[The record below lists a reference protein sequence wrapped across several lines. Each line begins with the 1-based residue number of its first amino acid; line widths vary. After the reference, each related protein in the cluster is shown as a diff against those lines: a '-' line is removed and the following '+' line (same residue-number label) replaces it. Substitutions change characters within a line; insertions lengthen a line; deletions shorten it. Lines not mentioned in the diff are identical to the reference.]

1 MVNHITDRT
10 ALEHIITNMIDTVTE
25 SKEEIVRITEN
36 SANEYSSI
44 QTELK
49 ELTQKIEFYI
59 QESERLDL
67 LVKAAKNKLVQV
79 SKKFHIHSEQE
90 IREAYELAN
99 QMQLERFLIQKE
111 EMASQQRRNDL
122 ERRLLVLQDT
132 MERADRL
139 VSRVS
144 VVLNFLRDDLQ
155 QEYSDM
161 MKKQE
166 MAISVFEAAE
176 RERRHLAR
184 EMHDGPA
191 QSLAHI
197 LIRADLI
204 KKTFD
209 RRGKDEAFAELH
221 ELKRLIRGALVDVR
235 RLIYDL
241 RPMSLDDLGFLPTLE
256 RYLHQTEEYTAIKTR
271 LNYRGNRARLSEKLE
286 INVFRLVQEA
296 VQNAIKHSKTTEII
310 VNVEQAL
317 DVIHIH
323 VRDHGV
329 GFVPS
334 MIGQESFGIVGMR
347 ERIELVDGSINIDS
361 EIGKGTVVR
370 MSIPIL

>member
-49 ELTQKIEFYI
+49 ELTQKIEFHI
-59 QESERLDL
+59 KESERLDL

-111 EMASQQRRNDL
+111 EMVSQQRRNDL

-204 KKTFD
+204 EKTFD

-271 LNYRGNRARLSEKLE
+271 LNYRGNRTRLSEKLE

-347 ERIELVDGSINIDS
+347 ERIELVNGSINIDS

>member
-1 MVNHITDRT
+1 
-10 ALEHIITNMIDTVTE
+10 MIDTVTE
-25 SKEEIVRITEN
+25 SKEEIVRITES
-36 SANEYSSI
+36 SATEYSLI
-44 QTELK
+44 QNELK
-49 ELTQKIEFYI
+49 ELTEKIEFYI
-59 QESERLDL
+59 AESDRLDL

-90 IREAYELAN
+90 IRDAYERAN
-99 QMQLERFLIQKE
+99 QMQLERFLVQKE
-111 EMASQQRRNDL
+111 EMNAQQRRNDL
-122 ERRLLVLQDT
+122 ERRLLVLEDT
-132 MERADRL
+132 IERAEKL

-204 KKTFD
+204 EKTFD
-209 RRGKDEAFAELH
+209 KRGKDEAFAELH

-271 LNYRGNRARLSEKLE
+271 LNYRGNRARLPEKLE

-296 VQNAIKHSKTTEII
+296 VQNAIKHSKTAEII
-310 VNVEQAL
+310 VNVEQAH
-317 DVIHIH
+317 DAIHIH

-334 MIGQESFGIVGMR
+334 TIGEESFGLVGMR
-347 ERIELVDGSINIDS
+347 GRIELVNGSITIDS
-361 EIGKGTVVR
+361 EVGKGTVVR
-370 MSIPIL
+370 MSIPIA

>member
-1 MVNHITDRT
+1 
-10 ALEHIITNMIDTVTE
+10 MIDTVTE

-36 SANEYSSI
+36 SANEYSLI

-49 ELTQKIEFYI
+49 ELTQKIEFHI

-122 ERRLLVLQDT
+122 ERRLLSLQDT

-204 KKTFD
+204 EKTFD
-209 RRGKDEAFAELH
+209 RRGKEEAFAELH

-347 ERIELVDGSINIDS
+347 ERIDLVDGSINIDS

>member
-1 MVNHITDRT
+1 MNHITDRT
-10 ALEHIITNMIDTVTE
+10 ALEHIITNMIDTVAE

-36 SANEYSSI
+36 SANEYSLI
-44 QTELK
+44 QTELR
-49 ELTQKIEFYI
+49 ELTQKIEFHI

-122 ERRLLVLQDT
+122 ERRLLVLEDT

-204 KKTFD
+204 EKTFE

-310 VNVEQAL
+310 VNIEQAL
-317 DVIHIH
+317 DIIHIH

-334 MIGQESFGIVGMR
+334 MIGEKSFGIVGMR
-347 ERIELVDGSINIDS
+347 ERIDLVNGSITIDS

>member
-1 MVNHITDRT
+1 MNHITDRT

>member
-36 SANEYSSI
+36 SANEYSLI

-49 ELTQKIEFYI
+49 ELTQKIEFHI

-122 ERRLLVLQDT
+122 ERRLLSLQDT

-204 KKTFD
+204 EKTFD
-209 RRGKDEAFAELH
+209 RRGKEEAFAELH

-347 ERIELVDGSINIDS
+347 ERIDLVDGSINIDS

>member
-1 MVNHITDRT
+1 MNHITDRT

-25 SKEEIVRITEN
+25 SKEEIVRITES
-36 SANEYSSI
+36 SANEYSLI
-44 QTELK
+44 QNELK

-59 QESERLDL
+59 EESERLDL
-67 LVKAAKNKLVQV
+67 LVKATKNKLVQV

-90 IREAYELAN
+90 IREAYERAN

-111 EMASQQRRNDL
+111 EMAGQQRRNDL
-122 ERRLLVLQDT
+122 ERRLLILEDT
-132 MERADRL
+132 IERADKL

-204 KKTFD
+204 EKTFD
-209 RRGKDEAFAELH
+209 KRGKDEAFAELH

-271 LNYRGNRARLSEKLE
+271 LNYRGSRARLPEKLE

-296 VQNAIKHSKTTEII
+296 VQNAIKHSKTAEII
-310 VNVEQAL
+310 VNVEQAH
-317 DVIHIH
+317 DAIHIH

-334 MIGQESFGIVGMR
+334 SIGEESFGIVGMR
-347 ERIELVDGSINIDS
+347 ERIELVNGSMTIDS
-361 EIGKGTVVR
+361 EVGKGTVVR
-370 MSIPIL
+370 MSIPIT

>member
-1 MVNHITDRT
+1 MNHITDRT
-10 ALEHIITNMIDTVTE
+10 ALEHIITNMIETVTE
-25 SKEEIVRITEN
+25 SKEEIVRITES
-36 SANEYSSI
+36 SATEYSVI
-44 QTELK
+44 QNELK
-49 ELTQKIEFYI
+49 ELTDKIEFYI
-59 QESERLDL
+59 EESDRLDRI
-67 LVKAAKNKLVQV
+67 VKASKAKLVQV

-90 IREAYELAN
+90 IREAYERAN
-99 QMQLERFLIQKE
+99 QMQLERFLVQKE
-111 EMASQQRRNDL
+111 EMAAQQRRNDL
-122 ERRLLVLQDT
+122 ERRLLILEDT
-132 MERADRL
+132 IERAEKL
-139 VSRVS
+139 IGRVS

-166 MAISVFEAAE
+166 MAIGVFEAAE

-204 KKTFD
+204 EKTFD
-209 RRGKDEAFAELH
+209 KRGKDEAFAELH
-221 ELKRLIRGALVDVR
+221 ELKKLIRGALVDVR

-271 LNYRGNRARLSEKLE
+271 LNYRGSRARLPEKLE
-286 INVFRLVQEA
+286 INVFRLVQES
-296 VQNAIKHSKTTEII
+296 VQNAIKHAKTAEII
-310 VNVEQAL
+310 VNVEQAS

-323 VRDHGV
+323 VRDYGV
-329 GFVPS
+329 GFEPS
-334 MIGQESFGIVGMR
+334 TIGEESFGIVGMR
-347 ERIELVDGSINIDS
+347 ERIELVNGSITIDS
-361 EIGKGTVVR
+361 EVGKGTVVR
-370 MSIPIL
+370 MSIPIP

>member
-1 MVNHITDRT
+1 MNHITDRT

-36 SANEYSSI
+36 SANEYSLI

-49 ELTQKIEFYI
+49 ELTQKIEFHI

-122 ERRLLVLQDT
+122 ERRLLSLQDT

-204 KKTFD
+204 EKTFD
-209 RRGKDEAFAELH
+209 RRGKEEAFAELH

-347 ERIELVDGSINIDS
+347 ERIDLVDGSINIDS

>member
-1 MVNHITDRT
+1 
-10 ALEHIITNMIDTVTE
+10 MIDTVTE

-36 SANEYSSI
+36 SANEYSLI

-49 ELTQKIEFYI
+49 DLTQKIEFHI
-59 QESERLDL
+59 HESERLDL

-204 KKTFD
+204 EKTFD

>member
-1 MVNHITDRT
+1 MNHITDRT
-10 ALEHIITNMIDTVTE
+10 ALEHIITNMIETVTE
-25 SKEEIVRITEN
+25 SKEEIVRITES
-36 SANEYSSI
+36 SATEYSAI
-44 QTELK
+44 QNELK
-49 ELTQKIEFYI
+49 ELTDKIEFYI
-59 QESERLDL
+59 EESDRLDRI
-67 LVKAAKNKLVQV
+67 VKASKAKLVQV

-90 IREAYELAN
+90 IREAYERAN
-99 QMQLERFLIQKE
+99 QMQLERFLVQKE
-111 EMASQQRRNDL
+111 EMAAQQRRNDL
-122 ERRLLVLQDT
+122 ERRLLILEDT
-132 MERADRL
+132 IERAEKL
-139 VSRVS
+139 IGRVS

-166 MAISVFEAAE
+166 MAIGVFEAAE

-204 KKTFD
+204 EKTFD
-209 RRGKDEAFAELH
+209 KRGKDEAFAELH
-221 ELKRLIRGALVDVR
+221 ELKKLIRGALVDVR

-271 LNYRGNRARLSEKLE
+271 LNYRGSRARLPEKLE
-286 INVFRLVQEA
+286 INVFRLVQES
-296 VQNAIKHSKTTEII
+296 VQNAIKHAKTAEII
-310 VNVEQAL
+310 VNVEQAS

-323 VRDHGV
+323 VRDYGV
-329 GFVPS
+329 GFES
-334 MIGQESFGIVGMR
+334 SAIGEGSFGIVGMR
-347 ERIELVDGSINIDS
+347 ERIELVNGSITIDS
-361 EIGKGTVVR
+361 EVGKGTVVR
-370 MSIPIL
+370 MSIPIP